1 MAHLDGSQCIDN
13 IIWIF
18 RSSEDWTKVSED
30 YYYVTSGT
38 NDIFNKIYLGH
49 FQDLNYKWLQS
60 KKKKP
65 WINLFW
71 LKHFFYI
78 RRFIPLNAFTLQKN
92 VYCLWKFLSLI
103 LIYRYCLIHRY
114 CLISLFRNWKLCIHT
129 FKYWCWLYS
138 C

>member
-1 MAHLDGSQCIDN
+1 MDHNASIISSGSFGAQKIERKYLK
-13 IIWIF
+13 IIIMLQVERMIF
-18 RSSEDWTKVSED
+18 LTKYICD
-30 YYYVTSGT
+30 
-38 NDIFNKIYLGH
+38 D